1 MDLNEVF
8 QNTSS
13 KKSPAS
19 TVAVAFGTLVSGLGI
34 GLTAVSLPFIFPF
47 FRRVCLPYVPATDKQ
62 ISNVLEALRG
72 RSGTLIDLG
81 SGDGRIVFATAK
93 KGFKSTGLELNPWLV
108 IYSKLTAYYL
118 KLNGKTKFL
127 KCDLWKFDLKPYNNV
142 VIFGVDSMME
152 ELEVKFLKELEK
164 DSYII
169 ACRFPLN
176 NIKPIKTIGLGIDTV
191 WVYEI
196 K

>member
-8 QNTSS
+8 ENTSS

-19 TVAVAFGTLVSGLGI
+19 TVAVAFGTLVGEFSIWSVIVWKKIFFRHLNVFFIGGLGI

-81 SGDGRIVFATAK
+81 SGDGRIVSSPSFK
-93 KGFKSTGLELNPWLV
+93 KKKIWNLFYQKKFKF
-108 IYSKLTAYYL
+108 I
-118 KLNGKTKFL
+118 
-127 KCDLWKFDLKPYNNV
+127 
-142 VIFGVDSMME
+142 
-152 ELEVKFLKELEK
+152 
-164 DSYII
+164 
-169 ACRFPLN
+169 
-176 NIKPIKTIGLGIDTV
+176 
-191 WVYEI
+191 
-196 K
+196 

>member
-1 MDLNEVF
+1 MEKNF
-8 QNTSS
+8 FPPF
-13 KKSPAS
+13 KC
-19 TVAVAFGTLVSGLGI
+19 FFIGGLGI

-81 SGDGRIVFATAK
+81 SGDGRIVSSPFFKKKKNLKFILPKKIQIHLNLYFFQVFATAK

-142 VIFGVDSMME
+142 VIFGVDSM
-152 ELEVKFLKELEK
+152 VKHFYTL
-164 DSYII
+164 
-169 ACRFPLN
+169 
-176 NIKPIKTIGLGIDTV
+176 
-191 WVYEI
+191 
-196 K
+196 